1 MFQSAAAALVRRFLH
16 DTSAAT
22 AIEYGLMA
30 AGIGGTV
37 AVTVWSLGSEVK
49 ASLYDKVA
57 AMF

>member
-1 MFQSAAAALVRRFLH
+1 MFRSAAAAVVRRFLH
-16 DTSAAT
+16 DASAAT